1 MSSPLKEE
9 IFESVTIIPTKE
21 TDLDIFLQNKTDN
34 LEQINEEIEPAPEPA
49 GAEPAVAEPAG
60 AEPAVAEPAG
70 AEPAVA
76 EPAGAESTPAP
87 EPAGA
92 ESESEHIKDKIIDVT
107 EKFVHKGI
115 EEVKEKLA
123 DIGIKSSTMH
133 LVIKYVIEAVEKFPT
148 TGSARKD
155 LALRI
160 IKDLVGELPDSSEK
174 EFILETLNNGLI
186 ADTIDLIISATKG
199 DLAIN
204 VVQDV
209 VFTCIPSCINYFRKR
224 REKNKKKKA
233 IKNAVKKAVKKAMME
248 EE

>member
-34 LEQINEEIEPAPEPA
+34 LEQINEEIEPAPAPEPA
-49 GAEPAVAEPAG
+49 P
-60 AEPAVAEPAG
+60 
-70 AEPAVA
+70 A

>member
-9 IFESVTIIPTKE
+9 IFESVTITPTRE

-34 LEQINEEIEPAPEPA
+34 LEQINEEIEPSPEPA
-49 GAEPAVAEPAG
+49 R
-60 AEPAVAEPAG
+60 
-70 AEPAVA
+70 
-76 EPAGAESTPAP
+76 AESTP
-87 EPAGA
+87 
-92 ESESEHIKDKIIDVT
+92 ESEHIKDKIVDAT

-115 EEVKEKLA
+115 EEVKKKLA

-148 TGSARKD
+148 TGPASKK

-186 ADTIDLIISATKG
+186 ADTIDLIISASKG

-204 VVQDV
+204 VLQDV

-224 REKNKKKKA
+224 REKNKKKKSY
-233 IKNAVKKAVKKAMME
+233 
-248 EE
+248 

>member
-9 IFESVTIIPTKE
+9 IFESVTITPTRE

-49 GAEPAVAEPAG
+49 GAEPAG
-60 AEPAVAEPAG
+60 AESTP
-70 AEPAVA
+70 
-76 EPAGAESTPAP
+76 EPAGAESTP
-87 EPAGA
+87 
-92 ESESEHIKDKIIDVT
+92 ESEHIKDKIVDAT

-115 EEVKEKLA
+115 EEVKKKLA

-233 IKNAVKKAVKKAMME
+233 IKMAVKKAVKKAMME

>member
-9 IFESVTIIPTKE
+9 IFESVTITPTRE

-49 GAEPAVAEPAG
+49 P
-60 AEPAVAEPAG
+60 
-70 AEPAVA
+70 
-76 EPAGAESTPAP
+76 EPAGAESTP
-87 EPAGA
+87 
-92 ESESEHIKDKIIDVT
+92 ESEHIKDKIVDAT

-115 EEVKEKLA
+115 EEVKKKLA

-233 IKNAVKKAVKKAMME
+233 IKMAIKKAVKKAMME
-248 EE
+248 EEYNNNN

>member
-9 IFESVTIIPTKE
+9 IFESVTITPTRE

-34 LEQINEEIEPAPEPA
+34 LEQINEEIEPSPE
-49 GAEPAVAEPAG
+49 
-60 AEPAVAEPAG
+60 
-70 AEPAVA
+70 
-76 EPAGAESTPAP
+76 PAP
-87 EPAGA
+87 EPAP
-92 ESESEHIKDKIIDVT
+92 ESEHIKDKIVDAT

-115 EEVKEKLA
+115 EEVKKKLA

-148 TGSARKD
+148 TGPASKK

-186 ADTIDLIISATKG
+186 ADTIDLIISASKG

-204 VVQDV
+204 VLQDV

-233 IKNAVKKAVKKAMME
+233 IKMAVKKAVKKAMME

>member
-9 IFESVTIIPTKE
+9 IFESVTITPTRE

-49 GAEPAVAEPAG
+49 P
-60 AEPAVAEPAG
+60 
-70 AEPAVA
+70 
-76 EPAGAESTPAP
+76 EPAGAESTP
-87 EPAGA
+87 
-92 ESESEHIKDKIIDVT
+92 ESEHIKDKIVDAT

-115 EEVKEKLA
+115 EEVKKKLA

-186 ADTIDLIISATKG
+186 ADTIDLIISAANG
-199 DLAIN
+199 NLAIN
-204 VVQDV
+204 VVEDV

-233 IKNAVKKAVKKAMME
+233 IKMAIKKAVKKAMME
-248 EE
+248 EEYNNNN

>member
-9 IFESVTIIPTKE
+9 IFESVTITPTRE

-34 LEQINEEIEPAPEPA
+34 LEQINEEIEPSPA
-49 GAEPAVAEPAG
+49 
-60 AEPAVAEPAG
+60 
-70 AEPAVA
+70 
-76 EPAGAESTPAP
+76 PAP

-92 ESESEHIKDKIIDVT
+92 ESTPEPAGAESEHIKDKIVDAT

-115 EEVKEKLA
+115 EEVKKKLA

>member
-9 IFESVTIIPTKE
+9 TNN
-21 TDLDIFLQNKTDN
+21 Q
-34 LEQINEEIEPAPEPA
+34 EQINEEITPTPAPSPEPA
-49 GAEPAVAEPAG
+49 APAAPLAAEPAAPAAPLAAAPAAAAAAAE
-60 AEPAVAEPAG
+60 
-70 AEPAVA
+70 
-76 EPAGAESTPAP
+76 
-87 EPAGA
+87 
-92 ESESEHIKDKIIDVT
+92 IKDKIVDAT

-148 TGSARKD
+148 TGPASKN

-174 EFILETLNNGLI
+174 EFILETLNNGLV
-186 ADTIDLIISATKG
+186 ADTIDLIISAAKG

-204 VVQDV
+204 VVEDV
-209 VFTCIPSCINYFRKR
+209 IFTCIPSCINYFRKR
-224 REKNKKKKA
+224 REKKNKKKA
-233 IKNAVKKAVKKAMME
+233 IKKVVKNAVKKAMME

>member
-34 LEQINEEIEPAPEPA
+34 LEQINEEIEPAPA
-49 GAEPAVAEPAG
+49 
-60 AEPAVAEPAG
+60 
-70 AEPAVA
+70 
-76 EPAGAESTPAP
+76 PAGAESTPAP

-92 ESESEHIKDKIIDVT
+92 EPARAEPAVAEPESEHIKDKIIDVT

-233 IKNAVKKAVKKAMME
+233 IKMAVKKAVKKAMME

>member
-9 IFESVTIIPTKE
+9 IFESVTITPTRE

-34 LEQINEEIEPAPEPA
+34 LEQINEEIEPS
-49 GAEPAVAEPAG
+49 
-60 AEPAVAEPAG
+60 
-70 AEPAVA
+70 
-76 EPAGAESTPAP
+76 PAGAESTP

-92 ESESEHIKDKIIDVT
+92 ESEHIKDKIVDAT

-115 EEVKEKLA
+115 EEVKKKLA

-148 TGSARKD
+148 TGPARKD

-174 EFILETLNNGLI
+174 EFILETLNNGLV
-186 ADTIDLIISATKG
+186 ADTIDLIISASKG

-204 VVQDV
+204 VLQDV

-233 IKNAVKKAVKKAMME
+233 IKMAVKKAVKKAMME

>member
-9 IFESVTIIPTKE
+9 IFESVTITPTRE

-34 LEQINEEIEPAPEPA
+34 LEQINEEIEPSPEPA
-49 GAEPAVAEPAG
+49 R
-60 AEPAVAEPAG
+60 
-70 AEPAVA
+70 
-76 EPAGAESTPAP
+76 AESTP
-87 EPAGA
+87 
-92 ESESEHIKDKIIDVT
+92 ESEHIKDKIVDAT

-115 EEVKEKLA
+115 EEVKKKLA

-148 TGSARKD
+148 TGPASKK

-186 ADTIDLIISATKG
+186 ADTIDLIISASKG

-204 VVQDV
+204 VLQDV

-233 IKNAVKKAVKKAMME
+233 IKMAVKKAVKKAMME